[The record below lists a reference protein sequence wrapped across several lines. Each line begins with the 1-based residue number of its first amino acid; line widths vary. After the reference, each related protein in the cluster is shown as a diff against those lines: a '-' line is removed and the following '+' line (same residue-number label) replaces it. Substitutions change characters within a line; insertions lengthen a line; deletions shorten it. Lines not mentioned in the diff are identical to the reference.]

1 MSEARPSGAET
12 EPRPSAAETG
22 LRGPRL
28 GIDLGQARIGLAISD
43 PDAVFAAPFAALER
57 ATGKP
62 PKLALAEDLAALAE
76 VVREHRIALVV
87 VGWPRNLKGE
97 AATAARTAEE
107 FVRRLGEVI
116 APVPVRLVDERVTTL
131 LAHRQLR
138 EAGVSG
144 KRLVRK
150 GQRGVVDQ
158 LAATAILQGWL
169 DGKDR
174 ARDEREG
181 RA

>member
-1 MSEARPSGAET
+1 MPD
-12 EPRPSAAETG
+12 P
-22 LRGPRL
+22 LGPRL
-28 GIDLGQARIGLAISD
+28 GVDLGQARIGLAISD
-43 PDAVFAAPFAALER
+43 QGGVFAAPLMALER

-62 PKLALAEDLAALAE
+62 PKLALADDLAALAG
-76 VVREHRIALVV
+76 VVEEHRIALVV

-97 AATAARTAEE
+97 AARAARTAEE
-107 FVRRLGEVI
+107 FVERLRAAV

-169 DGKDR
+169 DGPG
-174 ARDEREG
+174 REETQGSG
-181 RA
+181 RE